1 MVGLQIGVL
10 TAFRTVLIVKRLPKT
25 RSGKIFRKTMR
36 MIADD
41 KVFTVPSTIDDPA
54 VLEEIKVI
62 LQDNNIGLVSKKQF

>member
-1 MVGLQIGVL
+1 
-10 TAFRTVLIVKRLPKT
+10 VLIVKRLPKS
-25 RSGKIFRKTMR
+25 RSGKIFRKTMC

-54 VLEEIKVI
+54 VLQEIKVI